1 MDNLDQQFFQFAM
14 TYRDPYKQDALTAF
28 ANLLEADSGFPR
40 SHSNYADLADYL
52 ELSGEY
58 TEFMDTFDE
67 MYQEYIERKEQAN
80 KTTTKSEEI

>member
-14 TYRDPYKQDALTAF
+14 TYRDPYKKDALTAF

-52 ELSGEY
+52 ELRVN
-58 TEFMDTFDE
+58 TQNLWIHLM
-67 MYQEYIERKEQAN
+67 KC
-80 KTTTKSEEI
+80 TKSISKEKSKPIKQQ